1 MSADMTDKDDRS
13 ARRRVLSPVLDTERF
28 QTLSSAVRIELG
40 ATSQRGALR
49 PQDDDHYLVIRL
61 ARSQA
66 VMATSLASS
75 DLPENFQEQAFALIV
90 ADGLGD
96 KGVGSFASRIALSTF
111 AHLAIHFGQWNVR
124 IDGYTADQVMNRA
137 KRFYERINEAVRKQG
152 QENAALRGMATTLT
166 AAYSAGDDLFIAH
179 VGHSRAY
186 CFREGELL
194 PLTADHTIAGRNANG
209 PQPQAVPASSQDL
222 RHILTDTLGA
232 SGALPEILIE
242 HFRLQDGDRLLLC
255 TNGLTDVLND
265 EQIADT
271 LSARR
276 RPQEECVALAELAT
290 TRGGEDD
297 VTVVIADYRIPTI

>member
-49 PQDDDHYLVIRL
+49 PQNDDHYLVIRL

-66 VMATSLASS
+66 VMATSLA
-75 DLPENFQEQAFALIV
+75 
-90 ADGLGD
+90 D

-209 PQPQAVPASSQDL
+209 PQPQAVPPSSQDL

-255 TNGLTDVLND
+255 TNGLTDVLSD